1 MVLRQ
6 PAVTRDTVRQLTIE
20 WAHDPSSVEEI
31 RHYAFNADQVNG
43 GFAFRCDRGLM
54 ISTVDGGS
62 QSWSVDPGDP
72 PSRIAAIERSWR
84 DAQHRN
90 RPLGLD
96 DVTAW
101 HRAAIRALTD
111 GVSSVGALPP
121 ELRRGVPDTSQ
132 ADYLLVFL
140 KRCAK
145 ERTQDAA
152 LRALAAEDWLMKV
165 PGKYDRAHPCPLCGK
180 PAIGDPWQYIS
191 VCDACYPMTACSH
204 ERRVTGYNTSIG
216 GGFEAQHVD
225 DKSVCEQVT
234 RDGIV
239 WVFER
244 ECHMSEAKFGGVF
257 VGVEPDR
264 PV

>member
-31 RHYAFNADQVNG
+31 PHDAFNTDQING

-62 QSWSVDPGDP
+62 QSWSVDSGDP
-72 PSRIAAIERSWR
+72 RAGSRRSSAR
-84 DAQHRN
+84 GATHN
-90 RPLGLD
+90 TG
-96 DVTAW
+96 
-101 HRAAIRALTD
+101 TD
-111 GVSSVGALPP
+111 HSP
-121 ELRRGVPDTSQ
+121 ELRRDVADTSQ

-145 ERTQDAA
+145 EGTQDAA

-180 PAIGDPWQYIS
+180 PAIGDPWQYFS
-191 VCDACYPMTACSH
+191 VCDTCYPMTACPH

-216 GGFEAQHVD
+216 GGLRR
-225 DKSVCEQVT
+225 SRSTT
-234 RDGIV
+234 RV
-239 WVFER
+239 SANRSPET
-244 ECHMSEAKFGGVF
+244 
-257 VGVEPDR
+257 DR
-264 PV
+264 LGLRARAPHD